1 METKTI
7 YRAIGKED
15 KMGKIT
21 HVTGIHFSASKKQFT
36 KGALNKGYRQMSDS
50 ERFQTMLEIEMKRVQ
65 SGK

>member
-1 METKTI
+1 
-7 YRAIGKED
+7 
-15 KMGKIT
+15 MGKIT